1 MDTTNAKLKG
11 ERRRRKRENEGIN
24 RRKDTLVKK
33 AFELGEFDGIDV
45 ALIIYKYGR
54 YTTYRSRDCVSCQP
68 SFAEIVS
75 GVAAYL
81 RYTAML
87 IQLSKILIH
96 SLKTYSPK
104 IWRIAVPDKRESTQR
119 RSSQTILAWVLGL
132 RVDRTWLMEGLNEWL
147 SFQGGELDLNQTQMR
162 RRQGLSIKLG
172 RARVAGARRGSDW
185 AKRRYFSQ
193 DSSSQVV

>member
-1 MDTTNAKLKG
+1 MKTLMDTTNVKLKG

-33 AFELGEFDGIDV
+33 AFELGELDGIDV
-45 ALIIYKYGR
+45 ALIVCKYGQ
-54 YTTYRSRDCVSCQP
+54 YTTYRSRGYVSWQP

-96 SLKTYSPK
+96 SLKTYYLK
-104 IWRIAVPDKRESTQR
+104 TWRIAVPDKRESTQR
-119 RSSQTILAWVLGL
+119 RSSWTIFA
-132 RVDRTWLMEGLNEWL
+132 
-147 SFQGGELDLNQTQMR
+147 
-162 RRQGLSIKLG
+162 
-172 RARVAGARRGSDW
+172 
-185 AKRRYFSQ
+185 
-193 DSSSQVV
+193 